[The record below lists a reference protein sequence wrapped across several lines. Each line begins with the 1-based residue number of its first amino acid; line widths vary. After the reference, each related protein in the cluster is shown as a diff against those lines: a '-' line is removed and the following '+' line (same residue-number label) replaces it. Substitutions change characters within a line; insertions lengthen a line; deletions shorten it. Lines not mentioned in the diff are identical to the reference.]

1 VFQTHHTMRTPLR
14 IAILECDTP
23 LRKTHSQYNGYREI
37 FQELL
42 HNSLRILNHPDQLI
56 PENALYIS
64 GWDVYRRQEY
74 PKLED
79 IDAVFLT
86 GSKFSPY
93 DDEPWI
99 NRLLE
104 FLHEVLA
111 QDRVRILAA
120 CFGHQIVGRALG
132 AKVGRHDKG
141 WEIAVCEIDLTDKG
155 KEVFKLQKIRVQESH
170 RDAVLSCP
178 PGVTVL
184 GSSPHCE
191 VQVLYAPRRLLTVQ
205 GHPEYNKEALVEIIS
220 HHARKGTFSEDQ
232 AQEAISRAGKE
243 HDGVA
248 IGAAFLRFL
257 LDD

>member
-1 VFQTHHTMRTPLR
+1 MRAPLR
-14 IAILECDTP
+14 IAVLECDTP
-23 LRKTHSQYNGYREI
+23 LRNTHSQYNGYREI

-42 HNSLRILNHPDQLI
+42 HGSLEIMGQSDQLKLKNGL
-56 PENALYIS
+56 EVS
-64 GWDVYRRQEY
+64 GWDIYRSKEY
-74 PKLED
+74 PNLED
-79 IDAVFLT
+79 IDAVLLT

-111 QDRVRILAA
+111 QGRVRIVAA

-132 AKVGRHDKG
+132 AKVGRHEKG

-155 KEVFKLQKIRVQESH
+155 KEVFGLEKIRVQESH
-170 RDAVLSCP
+170 QDAVLSCP

-205 GHPEYNKEALVEIIS
+205 GHPEYNKDALVEIIS
-220 HHARKGTFSEDQ
+220 HHARKGTFSENQ
-232 AQEAISRAGKE
+232 TQEALSRAGKQ

-257 LDD
+257 LED